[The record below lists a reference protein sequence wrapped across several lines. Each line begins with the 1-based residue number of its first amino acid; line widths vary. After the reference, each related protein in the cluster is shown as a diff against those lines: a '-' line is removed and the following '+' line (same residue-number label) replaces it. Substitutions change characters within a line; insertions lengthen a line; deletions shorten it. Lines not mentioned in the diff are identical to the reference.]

1 MPRLERLMLLVFLT
15 LSLLM
20 LGLALGKRAS
30 AQDNPFGFDS
40 SLNAYTE
47 SPYSKLPLK
56 SVRSV
61 TRIEGPV
68 AESHIVY
75 TFIDGLKQTMEV
87 GLNLHLPPG
96 AILDG
101 FGYYYGTRFIRG
113 RIYDNDK
120 AWTIYQAVTSRGRD
134 PGIMDRPTQQ
144 DYHTQIYP
152 VLPGQYLRVIVNLT
166 QMLPTDKAGAHFTLP
181 LQQDHEITAPADID
195 SAVTVSNSEPQDVM
209 TRFAGR
215 TSKSSRGRSCVVR
228 LRGRWLP
235 TKDWEVTIRP
245 QGEGVRSACFSRL
258 PPRGQGAYAA
268 TITAPFALRD
278 ARISIR
284 GTAHTDLTLATAF
297 GSVAARAPISFT
309 GRYGHPGTAL
319 VTVHSSNH
327 RPFTARLRLGATPIV
342 DAQNPAAKLWADR
355 RIAVLQDSQRR
366 SARREVVR
374 LSKRYTVVSK
384 FTALLAIPREEL
396 ENYRRRLA
404 AQKVQTNTRYIG
416 GGGGDPHITVQA
428 PADARQVVAV
438 FPDGSAKNLAFNPA
452 RGIWAG
458 RFDIPFG
465 TPEGEYRVSV
475 IVVYG
480 DGRRSQFLLMYHNS
494 LTAPQADPLTALRA
508 ASGGPMDVRVRGRG
522 IARAVAVAP
531 WGERQDL
538 SEDGG
543 VWTGLLRVPADW
555 PHGASAI
562 TVVLLDGAHNRTE
575 VTLDLQI
582 E

>member
-15 LSLLM
+15 LGFLT
-20 LGLALGKRAS
+20 LGLALGDSAS

-40 SLNAYTE
+40 SLNVYTE

-68 AESHIVY
+68 AKTHVVY
-75 TFIDGLKQTMEV
+75 TFIDGLKQTMEG

-101 FGYYYGTRFIRG
+101 FGYYYGARFIRG
-113 RIYDNDK
+113 RMYDNDE

-152 VLPGQYLRVIVNLT
+152 VLPGQYLRVVVNLT
-166 QMLPTDKAGAHFTLP
+166 QILPTDKAGAHFTLP
-181 LQQDHEITAPADID
+181 LRQDHEITTPADID
-195 SAVTVSNSEPQDVM
+195 AAVTVAGREPGDV
-209 TRFAGR
+209 TTGFAGR
-215 TSKSSRGRSCVVR
+215 TSKTSRGAGCVAR

-235 TKDWEVTIRP
+235 AQDWEVTVRP

-258 PPRGQGAYAA
+258 PPRGRGAYAA

-284 GTAHTDLTLATAF
+284 GAAHTDLTLATAF

-309 GRYGHPGTAL
+309 GRYRRPGIAL
-319 VTVHSSNH
+319 VAVHSSNH
-327 RPFTARLRLGATPIV
+327 RAFTVRLRLGATPV
-342 DAQNPAAKLWADR
+342 ADAQNPAAKLWADR
-355 RIAVLQDSQRR
+355 RIAVLQDNQRR
-366 SARREVVR
+366 GGRRKVVR
-374 LSKRYTVVSK
+374 LSKRYT
-384 FTALLAIPREEL
+384 
-396 ENYRRRLA
+396 
-404 AQKVQTNTRYIG
+404 KVRTNTRYT
-416 GGGGDPHITVQA
+416 GGGDPYITVQA
-428 PADARQVVAV
+428 PADARQVAAV
-438 FPDGSAKNLAFNPA
+438 FPDGGAKDLAFSPA
-452 RGIWAG
+452 RGVWTG

-475 IVVYG
+475 IVVHK
-480 DGRRSQFLLMYHNS
+480 DGRRSQFLLTYRNS
-494 LTAPQADPLTALRA
+494 LTAPQADPLTALRVQP
-508 ASGGPMDVRVRGRG
+508 GGPVDVRVTGRG
-522 IARAVAVAP
+522 IARAFAVTL
-531 WGERQDL
+531 WGERRDL
-538 SEDGG
+538 SEDGSAWAG
-543 VWTGLLRVPADW
+543 RLRVPADW
-555 PHGASAI
+555 PRGASAI

-575 VTLDLQI
+575 VTLDLQV